1 MTTPRGW
8 TAEAPELASLD
19 EAARGRLE
27 RFSPMEVPAG
37 ASLFHPGDAVK
48 GYVIVLEGRVEV
60 RLAGPTGRDIRLYDV
75 TPGEACIQ
83 STLGLLGGDDH
94 YSAEAVAEGPC
105 RIVLLPR
112 TDFLALLDGS
122 ARFRRL
128 ILAALAARM
137 QETMRRLEIMSFQ
150 PVEARLAQ
158 ALLERAEEGVVQAT
172 HQELAVAIGSA
183 REVISRRLERLAAA
197 GVVALER
204 GRVHIL
210 DRGALRRM
218 AENLSA

>member
-1 MTTPRGW
+1 MSTGAGW
-8 TAEAPELASLD
+8 TGEAPELASLE
-19 EAARGRLE
+19 EAARSRLE
-27 RFSPMEVPAG
+27 RFSPMDVPAG
-37 ASLFHPGDAVK
+37 ASLFHPGEAVK
-48 GYVIVLEGRVEV
+48 GYVIVLEGRIEV
-60 RLAGPTGRDIRLYDV
+60 RLSGPTGRDIRLYDV

-94 YSAEAVAEGPC
+94 YSAEAVAAGPC

-112 TDFLALLDGS
+112 CDFLALLDSS

-128 ILAALAARM
+128 VFAALAARM
-137 QETMRRLEIMSFQ
+137 QDTMQLLEIMSFH
-150 PVEARLAQ
+150 PVESRLAQ
-158 ALLERAEEGVVQAT
+158 ALLQRAEDGLVQAT
-172 HQELAVAIGSA
+172 HQELATAIGSA

-210 DRGALRRM
+210 DRDALRRM
-218 AENLSA
+218 AEAPAP